1 MVEKQKYILEG
12 SLGALIQE
20 YRASPEFDRLVD
32 ETKQAYLRSISRL
45 APLYRVKVDEIRRRH
60 IITLRNQIRHTPGA
74 ANHLVSVVSVL
85 MKFAVMME
93 YRDDLL
99 AGIEKLPVGEH
110 RRWLDEDVEFA
121 LNKFPEHL
129 RRAVVLGLYTGQRAS
144 DLVKM
149 KWSDFDGEGITVTQK
164 KTGTS
169 LWLPCHL
176 ELRKELEVWKM
187 DRTTMTILS
196 RPSGQPYSAAALSSA
211 MSKMIARCQPKLLGL
226 RFHGLRMTAAAKLA
240 EAGCSV
246 HEIASITGHKSLQMI
261 EHYTAGADQIRRA
274 KAAIIKLE
282 QYSAN

>member
-1 MVEKQKYILEG
+1 MDKRRKYILEG

-32 ETKQAYLRSISRL
+32 GTKQAYLRSIDRL
-45 APLYRVKVDEIRRRH
+45 TPLYRVKVDEIRRRH

-99 AGIEKLPVGEH
+99 AGIEKLPIGEH
-110 RRWLDEDVEFA
+110 SRWSDQDVEFA
-121 LNKFPEHL
+121 LDNFPEHL
-129 RRAVVLGLYTGQRAS
+129 RRAVVLALHTGQRAS

-149 KWSDFDGEGITVTQK
+149 KWSDFDGEGITGSQK

-176 ELRKELEVWKM
+176 ELRQELEAWKV

-196 RPSGQPYSAAALSSA
+196 RPSGQPYSATALCSA
-211 MSKMIARCQPKLLGL
+211 MSKMIERCQPKLLGL

-274 KAAIIKLE
+274 KAAIVKLE

>member
-1 MVEKQKYILEG
+1 
-12 SLGALIQE
+12 
-20 YRASPEFDRLVD
+20 
-32 ETKQAYLRSISRL
+32 
-45 APLYRVKVDEIRRRH
+45 
-60 IITLRNQIRHTPGA
+60 
-74 ANHLVSVVSVL
+74 
-85 MKFAVMME
+85 
-93 YRDDLL
+93 
-99 AGIEKLPVGEH
+99 
-110 RRWLDEDVEFA
+110 
-121 LNKFPEHL
+121 
-129 RRAVVLGLYTGQRAS
+129 VLGLFTGQRAS

-149 KWSDFDGEGITVTQK
+149 MWSDFDGDGIAVTQK

-176 ELRKELEVWKM
+176 ELRKELEVWKI

-196 RPSGQPYSAAALSSA
+196 RPSGQPYSATALSSA

-274 KAAIIKLE
+274 KAAIVKLE

>member
-1 MVEKQKYILEG
+1 MDKRRKYILEG

-32 ETKQAYLRSISRL
+32 GTKQAYLRSIDRL
-45 APLYRVKVDEIRRRH
+45 TPLYRVKVDEIRRRH

-99 AGIEKLPVGEH
+99 AGIEKLPIGEH
-110 RRWLDEDVEFA
+110 SRWSDQDVE
-121 LNKFPEHL
+121 
-129 RRAVVLGLYTGQRAS
+129 V
-144 DLVKM
+144 
-149 KWSDFDGEGITVTQK
+149 IQK

-176 ELRKELEVWKM
+176 ELRQELEAWKV

-196 RPSGQPYSAAALSSA
+196 RPSGQPYLASALCSA
-211 MSKMIARCQPKLLGL
+211 MSKTIARCHPNLDGL

-274 KAAIIKLE
+274 KAAIVKLE